1 MEKKEIYR
9 VGLILG
15 VLTFLIS
22 IINMS
27 IEALIL
33 GVISLILNF
42 CNRKAYRVKA
52 GIICTVLGMVI
63 SVASILFTAYT
74 IKSTGASYE
83 GYWFFQLLSKM

>member
-1 MEKKEIYR
+1 MESKKEIWR

-33 GVISLILNF
+33 GIISLILNL
-42 CNRKAYRVKA
+42 CNQKAYRVKA
-52 GIICTVLGMVI
+52 GVICTVLGMVV
-63 SVASILFTAYT
+63 SVVSILFTIYAM
-74 IKSTGASYE
+74 KSTGASYE
-83 GYWFFQLLSKM
+83 GYWFF